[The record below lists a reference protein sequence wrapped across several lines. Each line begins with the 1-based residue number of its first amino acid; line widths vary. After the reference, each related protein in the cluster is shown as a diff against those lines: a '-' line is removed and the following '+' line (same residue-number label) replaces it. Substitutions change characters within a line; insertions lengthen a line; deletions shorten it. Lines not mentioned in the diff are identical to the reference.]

1 MWLNKDTHIQQS
13 LLAEYTRTGDVSLL
27 PQLKGTKEKGIRYY
41 RHLIF
46 NIIWDGV
53 SNAYPITTD
62 FFGEEKMKDIVND
75 FFRHHRCQT
84 FQVWQMPLEF
94 KDYLIQ
100 HRNDLIHQYPFLPDL
115 LLFEWMEI
123 EIFMMPDEELPAYS
137 GKGNILKDKLI
148 LNPEMQILNLQYPV
162 HIYHPKKI
170 QENLRGNYFV
180 LMHRHPEDKD
190 VLFSDISELSVKVL
204 QHLFD
209 QPMSFSELCS
219 QLNIE
224 SSALKTELRKFLVKG
239 MESKFILGFEQK

>member
-1 MWLNKDTHIQQS
+1 MWLNKDTYTQQS
-13 LLAEYTRTGDVSLL
+13 LLAEYTRSGDASVLS
-27 PQLKGTKEKGIRYY
+27 QLQGIKEKGIRYY

-53 SNAYPITTD
+53 TNAYPITTD
-62 FFGEEKMKDIVND
+62 FFGEEKMKEIVDD

-94 KDYLIQ
+94 KDYVIQNRQDLIQ
-100 HRNDLIHQYPFLPDL
+100 QYPFLPDL

-123 EIFMMPDEELPAYS
+123 EIFMMPDEELSAYS
-137 GKGNILKDKLI
+137 DKGNILKDKLI

-170 QENLRGNYFV
+170 KDSQRGDYFV
-180 LMHRHPEDKD
+180 LMHRHPEDGD

-204 QHLFD
+204 EYLFEK
-209 QPMSFSELCS
+209 PMSFSELCH

-224 SSALKTELRKFLVKG
+224 SSQLKTELRKFLVKG
-239 MESKFILGFEQK
+239 MESKFILGFEK